1 MLTTKLCTMNMNA
14 LIYKNY
20 RTALLSQ
27 LVPGEAQM
35 EPLVGGVG
43 TLVSKSAEIRS
54 VNKRILVVMF
64 SGNAMTT
71 IIVNYAPTE
80 GSDDAGAHY
89 ETLSSTV
96 NATLKHHVVIECG
109 NFNANFGSDKVR
121 HTYHNTTNENG
132 KLLLEHATEC
142 NLHITNT
149 MFEKWK
155 GKFWTF
161 ISDMN

>member
-1 MLTTKLCTMNMNA
+1 MHDEYERTHIQELQNCTLVTTGAWRSSNGAAC
-14 LIYKNY
+14 
-20 RTALLSQ
+20 
-27 LVPGEAQM
+27 
-35 EPLVGGVG
+35 GGVG

-142 NLHITNT
+142 NLHVTNT
-149 MFEKWK
+149 MFKKWK